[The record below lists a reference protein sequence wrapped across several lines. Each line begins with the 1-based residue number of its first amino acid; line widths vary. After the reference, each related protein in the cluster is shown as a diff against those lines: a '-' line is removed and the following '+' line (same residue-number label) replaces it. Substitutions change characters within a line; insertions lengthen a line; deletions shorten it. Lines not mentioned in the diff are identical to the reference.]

1 LTVLELASTIVN
13 MNSSGGPPPPLA
25 GFRDDLGDT
34 SAEPAELTKAGAACD
49 KHPEAGQ

>member
-1 LTVLELASTIVN
+1 
-13 MNSSGGPPPPLA
+13 MNSSGGPPLRLA

-34 SAEPAELTKAGAACD
+34 SAEPTELTKAGVARD